1 MLVSDFKM
9 MTRPNCSLSVTG
21 QKRVFALI
29 ALFTLTVAFG
39 FSLIGAWMVMPFAGL
54 ELLALAAAFIYL
66 NGSSDDYESITIKGD
81 SLVVETCS
89 RKRVERVEFNRY
101 WVRVALKMFSGGLQR
116 LSLSSH
122 GREVEFG
129 RYMDDEQRLAL
140 ARELKS
146 MTGASS
152 YR

>member
-9 MTRPNCSLSVTG
+9 MTRPNCSLSVEG

-29 ALFTLTVAFG
+29 ALFTLTVALGFG
-39 FSLIGAWMVMPFAGL
+39 LIGAWMVMPFAGL
-54 ELLALAAAFIYL
+54 ELLALAAAFFYL
-66 NGSSDDYESITIKGD
+66 NGSSDDYESITIDGD
-81 SLVVETCS
+81 SLIVETCN
-89 RKRVERVEFNRY
+89 RKRIERVEFNRY
-101 WVRVALKMFSGGLQR
+101 WVRVMLKVFSGGVQR

-129 RYMDDEQRLAL
+129 RYMNDEQRLTL
-140 ARELKS
+140 SQKLKS
-146 MTGASS
+146 MTGAS